1 MAKNISFSHVPD
13 AGWTGLGFEIAHAP
27 VDASEV
33 RLELLARPGA
43 DPVPVAVESV
53 VAEDDK
59 LIIKTAP
66 FRYRSNWVL
75 TVGSDSY
82 TRKEMDDEEV
92 EGLEVFEPKQEGG
105 VLYRLY
111 SPKATSPRPLLLFL
125 HGGGNGGTDNI
136 TQVATDYGTI
146 QFAQK
151 YPDFYVM
158 APTAPQP
165 ERFAPPPVTKNDF
178 AHSDQVGKFGW
189 HREYLAAVCDI
200 IRGMIAEGKVDAR
213 RVYVTGMSMGGAGT
227 IRAMSVGAG
236 LFAAAVPIC
245 PSMTPETYHILCGL
259 VDAKIWIATA
269 YVDHT
274 IYRHKYIVDG
284 IMALRDA
291 GNQNAHVTLYSPE
304 ELEAYGIATDPELS
318 LRDKFSANHASWIPT
333 YHDEHGIMSWMIE
346 QTL

>member
-1 MAKNISFSHVPD
+1 MANISYSYVPD
-13 AGWTGLGFEIAHAP
+13 QGWTGTGFSITHSTVPAQQ
-27 VDASEV
+27 VTMQIQ
-33 RLELLARPGA
+33 ARPDA
-43 DPVPVAVESV
+43 AVVPVEIQSVEVKGDSLV
-53 VAEDDK
+53 
-59 LIIKTAP
+59 IQTAP
-66 FRYRSNWVL
+66 FRYRSAWQL
-75 TVGSDSY
+75 KIGEDTY
-82 TRKEMDDEEV
+82 TRDNMDEEKV
-92 EGLEVFEPKQEGG
+92 EGFEVFEPFKKGE

-111 SPKATSPRPLLLFL
+111 SPKATTPRPLLLFL

-136 TQVATDYGTI
+136 QQVCTDYGI
-146 QFAQK
+146 VQFAQK

-158 APTAPQP
+158 CPTAPQP
-165 ERFAPPPVTKNDF
+165 TPTGLPVNMGRDF
-178 AHSDQVGKFGW
+178 AHSDMTGKFGW
-189 HREYLAAVCDI
+189 YREYLAAVCDI
-200 IRGMIAEGKVDAR
+200 IREMIAEGKVDGR

-245 PSMTPETYHILCGL
+245 PTMTPETFHILCGL

-291 GNQNAHVTLYSPE
+291 GNQDAHLTLYSPE
-304 ELEAYGIATDPELS
+304 ELAAYGIATDPDLTLQE
-318 LRDKFSANHASWIPT
+318 RFSANHASWIPT